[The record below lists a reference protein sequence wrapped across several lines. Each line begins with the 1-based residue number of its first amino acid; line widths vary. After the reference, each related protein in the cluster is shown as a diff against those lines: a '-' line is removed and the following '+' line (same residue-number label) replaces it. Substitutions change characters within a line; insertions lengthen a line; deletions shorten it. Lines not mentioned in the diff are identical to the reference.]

1 MTCTLPTVNGWRG
14 HVYVCARA
22 RAGDRPICMWHETKP
37 ERQVRQSG
45 ALPTRFSRVTPLIII
60 VSLLFFHIS
69 RMQASLTNFLPLQA
83 HARTSAPVL
92 IARAVES
99 RQCQCMHIYVS
110 YIWTERNE
118 FRCARRGQRRLAL
131 LTMTAVFLVLY
142 FLGVSRIVPRI
153 RYCRRLSGIMKR
165 LLTPVSMSRFQSHVV
180 KVLPFVFL
188 LLTSRSALR
197 NFIA

>member
-1 MTCTLPTVNGWRG
+1 
-14 HVYVCARA
+14 
-22 RAGDRPICMWHETKP
+22 MWHETKP

-45 ALPTRFSRVTPLIII
+45 ALPTCFSRVTPLIII

-69 RMQASLTNFLPLQA
+69 RRSIRTSCLYKRT

-99 RQCQCMHIYVS
+99 RQCQCMHTYVS
-110 YIWTERNE
+110 YIRTERNE

-131 LTMTAVFLVLY
+131 LSMIVRAAFLVLY

-165 LLTPVSMSRFQSHVV
+165 LLTPVSMSRDFSYVVV
-180 KVLPFVFL
+180 KVLPFVFF
-188 LLTSRSALR
+188 LTSRSAVR
-197 NFIA
+197 NFINIA